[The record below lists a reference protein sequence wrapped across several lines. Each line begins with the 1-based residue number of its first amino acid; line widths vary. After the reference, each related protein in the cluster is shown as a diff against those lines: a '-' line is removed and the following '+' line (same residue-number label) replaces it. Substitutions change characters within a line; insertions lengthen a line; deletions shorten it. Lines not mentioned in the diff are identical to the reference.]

1 MKNKNS
7 LLFTIAVFLLIV
19 GISIVLT
26 VIFRVWGDS
35 LARGE
40 YKGIFF
46 GGSIAMFIGLFL
58 VLIKGFKTIYTA
70 ISSTLGLIIVLLAYQ
85 VSETSNTIEISH
97 ELMEKPHHSLYYII
111 LLLAFIALTGYF
123 LKYGKK

>member
-1 MKNKNS
+1 VKNKYS
-7 LLFTIAVFLLIV
+7 LLYTIAIFLLIV
-19 GISIVLT
+19 GISLVLT

-58 VLIKGFKTIYTA
+58 VLIKGFKTIHTA

-85 VSETSNTIEISH
+85 ISETNNTFEISH
-97 ELMEKPHHSLYYII
+97 ELLAKPHHSQYYII
-111 LLLAFIALTGYF
+111 LLLVFIALTGYF
-123 LKYGKK
+123 LRYGKK